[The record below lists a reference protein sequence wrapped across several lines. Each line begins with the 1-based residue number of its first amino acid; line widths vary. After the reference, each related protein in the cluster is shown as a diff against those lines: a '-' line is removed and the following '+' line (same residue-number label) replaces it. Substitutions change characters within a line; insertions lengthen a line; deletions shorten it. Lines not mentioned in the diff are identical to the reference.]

1 MSTNHLQDIVDSGI
15 DLVDIEQC
23 STHKFSSEADLV
35 KAITELNQLYVHQR
49 QKLQANSLTP
59 RLSSAYLHF
68 YFPSNIPKLFKLLQ
82 LLPPNLID
90 EIGKVPWIDFGSGP
104 ATYTLAWYS
113 WLRSQK
119 KKFPPEALLIE
130 SDMNMQAV
138 ANKVLD
144 KYLSNEDITLVSDL
158 SKKNILGGA
167 LFFGH
172 SSNELS
178 LDQLFQIIQQTDPKF
193 IILLEPGTPEVFK
206 KILELRS
213 HLISHNYKIHYPCL
227 QQGVCPMKQQTVA
240 KNWCHQYLSLR
251 FSSSVE
257 RLTQLVSLKR
267 QHSAVLF
274 HVYEKN
280 ALSGAIT
287 TFLPPGS
294 YRVVQGP
301 MQTKGVWTW
310 QVCTAEGKLE
320 WLETLTRQYSKEQLD
335 LLENKT
341 PGTILSSITVQ
352 KELKPGYLR
361 VLVGQL

>member
-90 EIGKVPWIDFGSGP
+90 EIGKVPWIDFDLDRHLYVGVVQLVKKSE
-104 ATYTLAWYS
+104 
-113 WLRSQK
+113 

-206 KILELRS
+206 NIR
-213 HLISHNYKIHYPCL
+213 
-227 QQGVCPMKQQTVA
+227 
-240 KNWCHQYLSLR
+240 
-251 FSSSVE
+251 
-257 RLTQLVSLKR
+257 
-267 QHSAVLF
+267 
-274 HVYEKN
+274 
-280 ALSGAIT
+280 T
-287 TFLPPGS
+287 TFSFDFP
-294 YRVVQGP
+294 
-301 MQTKGVWTW
+301 
-310 QVCTAEGKLE
+310 
-320 WLETLTRQYSKEQLD
+320 
-335 LLENKT
+335 
-341 PGTILSSITVQ
+341 
-352 KELKPGYLR
+352 
-361 VLVGQL
+361 